1 MIIDHVKNEP
11 DIRFAYLNIYPDQFK
26 TDKEKEDPSYVKNT
40 MDYFSNVAYA
50 QYRKNRRTFSKN
62 YDLMKGIIDY
72 SDFYQTTPEVQSFTD
87 LLLRD
92 TELPEYVKH
101 YPILNPP
108 VNTMVGELSKRP
120 DLHKVRAFDDDS
132 KDEEL
137 QFKTGIMQQ
146 MVLQEGKRML
156 LAELAQ
162 KGEDISQIPQ
172 EDFEQMTMDK
182 VKEYLTTF
190 TTQGEKW
197 GNHIITA
204 LKMAFNMKEKSE
216 DCFRDLLIC
225 SREFLHV
232 LEDTSKLGFYVK
244 NENPKNYWQLG
255 LPDVKYTSGVSGEK
269 SVPYANGTVHVME
282 ISEIIEEVPQLS
294 LKEIEH
300 LRKAQQD
307 YGLINVRESNLF
319 SGKTGADSVIYDT
332 YNRLVLQER
341 MMVESEMKENN
352 DELRDWLG
360 VTNSTASFGY
370 KFTVVRSYH
379 VSKKKTGLLTYLDQ
393 DNEVQS
399 TLVDE
404 HYKEGSPGE
413 ISIEWGWIN
422 QWYKGIKIG
431 PDIYFL
437 EPFQLLDYSPIIGVI
452 HEIKNTT
459 PKSLVDL
466 MKPFQVLYNICM
478 NQLFE
483 LLQKE
488 IGQVQLMSIRH
499 VPTPKDGDAQDALDI
514 WEEEARKRGVVF
526 VDDSPENTKGASSFN
541 QFTSLDLTR
550 TKEIESRYRLAAQL
564 KNECWELIGMNRQ
577 RLGGALAT
585 ETATANQNALVQ
597 SFAQTEP
604 YFAAHEYVLNQVYQA
619 ILDAAQYVESN
630 KPLSTVKYIT
640 NQGEQA
646 YIELAGQDLKNR
658 DFMIFITSRSE
669 DQQLL
674 TEFRQLSQAMLQ
686 NGASVYDISTLY
698 TTNSIRQMQKTFK
711 DLQDKQEEFQA
722 QSQQLEQ
729 SQLQLQQQE
738 HQDLLEQTER
748 HHQEDLAM
756 EKYKTDVKAN
766 TDIAKAEITTY
777 FQQPTTDTDGDGSPD
792 IMEIANH
799 AQKAQEIL
807 AKVDLENRKMAVEMQ
822 KMINDNKQKA
832 ADRQVER
839 ENQKNDLSIAK
850 LNAKSRA
857 TKPKAKTK

>member
-1 MIIDHVKNEP
+1 MIIDYVKNEP
-11 DIRFAYLNIYPDQFK
+11 NIRYAYLNIYPDQFK
-26 TDKEKEDPSYVKNT
+26 TDKEKEDPSWIKNT
-40 MDYFSNVAYA
+40 MDYFANVAYA
-50 QYRKNRRTFSKN
+50 QYKKHRHTFVKN

-87 LLLRD
+87 LLMRD
-92 TELPEYVKH
+92 TELPQYVKH

-120 DLHKVRAFDDDS
+120 DIHKVRAFDDDS
-132 KDEEL
+132 QDEEL

-146 MVLQEGKRML
+146 MIIQEGKKML
-156 LAELAQ
+156 LQELAMR
-162 KGEDISQIPQ
+162 GEDVSLIPQ
-172 EDFEQMTMDK
+172 DEFEQLTMDK
-182 VKEYLTTF
+182 IKEYLTTF

-216 DCFRDLLIC
+216 DCFRDLLLC
-225 SREFLHV
+225 SREFFHV

-244 NENPKNYWQLG
+244 SENPKNYWQLG
-255 LPDVKYTSGVSGEK
+255 LPDTKYTSGVSGEK

-282 ISEIIEEVPQLS
+282 ISEIIEEFEQLS

-319 SGKTGADSVIYDT
+319 SGKTGADSVVYDT

-341 MMVESEMKENN
+341 MMIESEMKENN
-352 DELRDWLG
+352 DELKDWLG
-360 VTNSTASFGY
+360 LTNTTSAFGY
-370 KFTVVRSYH
+370 KYTVVRSYH
-379 VSKKKTGLLTYLDQ
+379 VSKKKTGLLTYIDENG
-393 DNEVQS
+393 DVQS

-404 HYKEGSPGE
+404 NYKEGSPGE
-413 ISIEWGWIN
+413 LSIQWGWIN
-422 QWYKGIKIG
+422 QWYKGVKIG
-431 PDIYFL
+431 PDIYFM
-437 EPFQLLDYSPIIGVI
+437 EPFNLLDYSPIIGVI

-488 IGQVQLMSIRH
+488 LGRVQLMSIRH

-514 WEEEARKRGVVF
+514 WEEEAKKRGVVF
-526 VDDSPENTKGASSFN
+526 IDDSPENTKGSSSFN

-550 TKEIESRYRLAAQL
+550 TQEIQSRYTLAAQL

-619 ILDAAQYVESN
+619 ILDAAQYVESH
-630 KPLSTVKYIT
+630 KEMSTIKYIT

-646 YIELAGQDLKNR
+646 FIEIAGTDLKLK
-658 DFMIFITSRSE
+658 DFKIFITSRSE

-674 TEFRQLSQAMLQ
+674 TEFRQLSQSMLQ
-686 NGASVYDISTLY
+686 NGASIYDISTLF
-698 TTNSIRQMQKTFK
+698 TTNSIRQMQKAFK
-711 DLQDKQEEFQA
+711 DLEDKQEAFQK
-722 QSQQLEQ
+722 QEQQLQQ
-729 SQLQLQQQE
+729 SELQLKQQE
-738 HQDLLEQTER
+738 HQDLLHQNEI
-748 HHQEDLAM
+748 HHQEDLEM
-756 EKYKTDVKAN
+756 EKYKTDVKAK

-777 FQQPTTDTDGDGSPD
+777 FQAPSTDTDGDGQPD

-807 AKVDLENRKMAVEMQ
+807 AKVDLEHKKMSVEMQ

-832 ADRQVER
+832 EDRKVTR
-839 ENQKNDLSIAK
+839 ENMKNDLQIEK
-850 LNAKSRA
+850 LKIKN
-857 TKPKAKTK
+857 KPKPVKKK